1 MSLLTVV
8 LLGAAGYVLGS
19 LPWGYWLSRF
29 FTGRDIRQV
38 GSRGTGAA
46 NVWRHAGFKMFFAV
60 ALLDIGKGSAAATLG
75 LAVSGPSGAV
85 VAGTGALIGHWRPLF
100 LGFRSGGKIVAT
112 TVGVALVIAP
122 LASVAMAVVWW
133 IVLLATRYTSV
144 ASITASLALP
154 PLVLVFGGSLPEVLF
169 TVGAALVIILLHRAN
184 IERLARGTENRFT
197 LRLPGLRRRAPGPV
211 AAAAAGDRSRPG
223 R

>member
-1 MSLLTVV
+1 V
-8 LLGAAGYVLGS
+8 LLGVAGYVLGS

-29 FTGRDIRQV
+29 FTGKDIREV

-60 ALLDIGKGSAAATLG
+60 ALLDIGKGSAAAALG
-75 LAVSGPSGAV
+75 LAVGGPTGAV
-85 VAGTGALIGHWRPLF
+85 VAGSGALIGHWRPLF
-100 LGFRSGGKIVAT
+100 LGFKRGGKIVAT

-122 LASVAMAVVWW
+122 LASVVMAVVWW
-133 IVLLATRYTSV
+133 LVLLATRYTSV

-154 PLVLVFGGSLPEVLF
+154 PLVLVFGGSLAEVLF
-169 TVGAALVIILLHRAN
+169 TAGAAAAIIVLHRAN
-184 IERLARGTENRFT
+184 IQRLRHGDENRFT
-197 LRLPGLRRRAPGPV
+197 LRLPRLRRRAPAPV
-211 AAAAAGDRSRPG
+211 PATAVGHPRPPA

>member
-1 MSLLTVV
+1 MSPLTIV
-8 LLGAAGYVLGS
+8 LLGVGGYVLGS

-29 FTGRDIRQV
+29 FTGKDIREV

-60 ALLDIGKGSAAATLG
+60 ALLDIGKGSAAAALG
-75 LAVSGPSGAV
+75 LAVGGPTGAV
-85 VAGTGALIGHWRPLF
+85 VAGSGALIGHWRPLF
-100 LGFRSGGKIVAT
+100 LGFKRGGKIVAT

-122 LASVAMAVVWW
+122 LASVVMAVLWW
-133 IVLLATRYTSV
+133 LVLLATRYTSV

-154 PLVLVFGGSLPEVLF
+154 PLVLVFGGSLAEVLF
-169 TVGAALVIILLHRAN
+169 TVGAAAAIIVLHRAN
-184 IERLARGTENRFT
+184 IQRLRHGDENRFT
-197 LRLPGLRRRAPGPV
+197 LRIPRLRRRAPAPV
-211 AAAAAGDRSRPG
+211 PAAAAGHPRPPA

>member
-1 MSLLTVV
+1 M
-8 LLGAAGYVLGS
+8 LLGVAGYVLGS

-29 FTGRDIRQV
+29 FTGKDIREV

-60 ALLDIGKGSAAATLG
+60 ALLDIGKGSAAAALG
-75 LAVSGPSGAV
+75 LAVGGPTGAV
-85 VAGTGALIGHWRPLF
+85 VAGSGALIGHWRPLF
-100 LGFRSGGKIVAT
+100 LGFRRGGKIVAT

-122 LASVAMAVVWW
+122 LASVVMAVLWW
-133 IVLLATRYTSV
+133 LVLVATRYTSV

-154 PLVLVFGGSLPEVLF
+154 PLVLVFGGSLAEVLF
-169 TVGAALVIILLHRAN
+169 TAGAAAAIIVLHRAN
-184 IERLARGTENRFT
+184 IQRLRHGDENRFT
-197 LRLPGLRRRAPGPV
+197 LRLPRLRRRAPAPV
-211 AAAAAGDRSRPG
+211 PATAVGQPRPPA

>member
-1 MSLLTVV
+1 VSPLTIV
-8 LLGAAGYVLGS
+8 LLGVGGYVLGS

-29 FTGRDIRQV
+29 FTGKDIREV

-60 ALLDIGKGSAAATLG
+60 ALLDIGKGSAAAALG
-75 LAVSGPSGAV
+75 LAVGGPSGAV

-100 LGFRSGGKIVAT
+100 LGFKRGGKIVAT

-122 LASVAMAVVWW
+122 LASVVMAVLWW
-133 IVLLATRYTSV
+133 LVLLATRYTSV

-154 PLVLVFGGSLPEVLF
+154 PLVLVFGGSLAEVLF
-169 TVGAALVIILLHRAN
+169 TAGAAAAIIVLHRAN
-184 IERLARGTENRFT
+184 IQRLRHGDENRFT
-197 LRLPGLRRRAPGPV
+197 LRLPRLRHRTPAPVP
-211 AAAAAGDRSRPG
+211 AAAVGHPRPPA

>member
-1 MSLLTVV
+1 
-8 LLGAAGYVLGS
+8 VLGS

-29 FTGRDIRQV
+29 FTGKDIREV

-60 ALLDIGKGSAAATLG
+60 ALLDIGKGSAAAALG
-75 LAVSGPSGAV
+75 LAVGGPTGAV
-85 VAGTGALIGHWRPLF
+85 VAGSGALIGHWRPLF
-100 LGFRSGGKIVAT
+100 LGFKRGGKIVAT

-122 LASVAMAVVWW
+122 LASVVMAVVWW
-133 IVLLATRYTSV
+133 LVLLATRYTSV

-154 PLVLVFGGSLPEVLF
+154 PLVLVFGGSLAEVLF
-169 TVGAALVIILLHRAN
+169 TAGAAAAIIVLHRAN
-184 IERLARGTENRFT
+184 IQRLRHGDENRFS
-197 LRLPGLRRRAPGPV
+197 LRLPRLRRRAPAPV
-211 AAAAAGDRSRPG
+211 PAAAVGHPRPPA